1 MYCTSRLYETLIS
14 DLFVKEHVLFLTP
27 IIAKGV
33 PGFDYYYLIDFIIIY
48 LFNSMEHGTYTSHRS
63 GGYGLSTITVSGVSA
78 IQHAGTR
85 VQLTV
90 IERKTRH
97 EE

>member
-1 MYCTSRLYETLIS
+1 
-14 DLFVKEHVLFLTP
+14 VKEHVLFLTP
-27 IIAKGV
+27 IVAKGV
-33 PGFDYYYLIDFIIIY
+33 PGFDFSYLIDIIL
-48 LFNSMEHGTYTSHRS
+48 LFQFTSMEHGTYAHHRS
-63 GGYGLSTITVSGVSA
+63 GGYGPSTITVSGVSA